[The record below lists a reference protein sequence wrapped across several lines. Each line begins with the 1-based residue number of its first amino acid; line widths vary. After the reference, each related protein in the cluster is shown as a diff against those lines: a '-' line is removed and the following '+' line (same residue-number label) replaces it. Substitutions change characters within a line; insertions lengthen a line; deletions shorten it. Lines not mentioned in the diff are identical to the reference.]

1 MFWRQLRENCSHLG
15 FVWLILRHIM
25 SEYGDLLWNSPYAVQ
40 MEEKFAPEKNYEHE
54 CICKL
59 ECNCRIRTECPLNG
73 ERKMWYTSVEH

>member
-40 MEEKFAPEKNYEHE
+40 MEEKFAPEK
-54 CICKL
+54 
-59 ECNCRIRTECPLNG
+59 T
-73 ERKMWYTSVEH
+73 TSTNVYVSWSVTVALKRNVHLTAKGRCDIQV